1 MKFIYLVVPSIVV
14 ELLFRY
20 ILRIM
25 RHFCFKYGSIGLRN
39 QNNQPVIYQHLDIV
53 LLIIGQSRYSYIIVI
68 SIVIYAS

>member
-1 MKFIYLVVPSIVV
+1 
-14 ELLFRY
+14 
-20 ILRIM
+20 M